1 MNDTRRILFEH
12 RRAVWLIVGLLLLN
26 AALFALVVYPL
37 SRKVDGGE
45 AAAQAA
51 ATELAAATRDEANA
65 QATVTGKGQADA
77 ELQKFYHDVL
87 PPDQSGA
94 RRIMYLRILQLA
106 EQFNL
111 APPRY
116 SVDPNE
122 QRRNTDLRKLSMT
135 LTVSGDYANIRRFI
149 HALESAPEFLVLEN
163 VALTQGESGSRT
175 LQVTALVSTYYRTGG
190 DGA

>member
-1 MNDTRRILFEH
+1 MSDTRRILSEH
-12 RRAVWLIVGLLLLN
+12 RRMVWLIAGGLLLN

-51 ATELAAATRDEANA
+51 ATELAAAKRDEANA
-65 QATVTGKGQADA
+65 KATVTGKGQADE
-77 ELQKFYHDVL
+77 ELQKFYQDVL
-87 PPDQSGA
+87 PPDRSGA

-111 APPRY
+111 ATSPRY
-116 SVDPNE
+116 SFDPNE
-122 QRRNTDLRKLSMT
+122 QRRDTALGKLSMT
-135 LTVSGDYANIRRFI
+135 LTVAGEYPNIRRFI
-149 HALESAPEFLVLEN
+149 HALEAAPEFLVLEN

-175 LQVTALVSTYYRTGG
+175 LQVTAVVSTYFR
-190 DGA
+190 DGV

>member
-26 AALFALVVYPL
+26 VALFALVVYPL

-175 LQVTALVSTYYRTGG
+175 LQVTAVVSTYYRTGG